1 MKSYQKMISVTNC
14 SIKLAFVV
22 VVVVENSQLVLLV

>member
-1 MKSYQKMISVTNC
+1 MISVTNC

-22 VVVVENSQLVLLV
+22 VVVVVENSQLVLLV

>member
-1 MKSYQKMISVTNC
+1 MISVTNC

-22 VVVVENSQLVLLV
+22 VVVVVVENSQLVLLV